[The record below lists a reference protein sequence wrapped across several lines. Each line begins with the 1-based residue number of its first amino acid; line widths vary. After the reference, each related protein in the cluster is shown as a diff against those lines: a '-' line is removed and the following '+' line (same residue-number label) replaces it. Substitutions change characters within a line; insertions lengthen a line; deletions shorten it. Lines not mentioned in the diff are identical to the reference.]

1 MTKAELLAAFA
12 AKPWVHSLIGDP
24 QDVTPENEIPDTLT
38 WYTQPFFEQQK
49 NCLIKRTDC
58 RFYVL
63 NEGEDDEAAFYQT
76 AEPKPTTQPNEFRD
90 WVAYQ
95 LALEGKGFSIMTA
108 SEEVDI
114 AVVKVLEEDPTD
126 ETQLVPVAYQCRRV
140 DGELVK
146 QKINVPTETVA
157 SITSI

>member
-1 MTKAELLAAFA
+1 MTKAELLAAFE
-12 AKPWVHSLIGDP
+12 AKPWVHSMIGEP
-24 QDVTPENEIPDTLT
+24 KDVTPANEQPATVK
-38 WYTQPFFEQQK
+38 WYEQPFFEQQK
-49 NCLIKRTDC
+49 NCLIKRSDL

-63 NEGEDDEAAFYQT
+63 NEGGDEEAFYQSS
-76 AEPKPTTQPNEFRD
+76 EPKPTTQPNEFRD
-90 WVAYQ
+90 WISYQ

-114 AVVKVLEEDPTD
+114 AVVKVLETDPTD

-140 DGELVK
+140 DGALVK

-157 SITSI
+157 SISSI